1 MTPNIDTKLSNHA
14 KSTLKLNMPKALSDE
29 LKSLAAERALSLSA
43 MIRLVLAEYVR
54 TKK

>member
-1 MTPNIDTKLSNHA
+1 MDNNASNHN
-14 KSTLKLNMPKALSDE
+14 KSSLKLNMPKILRDDLRA
-29 LKSLAAERALSLSA
+29 LAAERALSLSA

>member
-1 MTPNIDTKLSNHA
+1 MDNKPTNRIKF
-14 KSTLKLNMPKALSDE
+14 TLKLNMPQPLSNE

-43 MIRLVLAEYVR
+43 MIRLALSEYVR

>member
-1 MTPNIDTKLSNHA
+1 MDNKTTNHI
-14 KSTLKLNMPKALSDE
+14 KSTLKLNMPKVLSDE

>member
-1 MTPNIDTKLSNHA
+1 MDNLTTNPI
-14 KSTLKLNMPKALSDE
+14 KSTLKLNMPQALYIE

-43 MIRLVLAEYVR
+43 MIRLALSEYVR